1 MIVFFQHVNHLIMIV
16 KLKDNYFSETLT
28 WTIVAGSV
36 FGSGY
41 LIYAAHHQW
50 IIFLLVILSLILFSS
65 KYILQIDMDKKLI
78 TDSFYFLW
86 IKTKSEE
93 IKFTTLNRIRLD
105 KLRHVYNA
113 ASRAMDRQADF
124 NEYIS
129 TLEYDHG
136 QSVELERKMEYQS
149 LAEEMK
155 RIAEQLNIPMNR
167 TF

>member
-1 MIVFFQHVNHLIMIV
+1 MIV
-16 KLKDNYFSETLT
+16 KLRDNYFSETLK

-50 IIFLLVILSLILFSS
+50 IIFLLIILSLILFSS
-65 KYILQIDMDKKLI
+65 KDILQIDMDKKLI

-86 IKTKSEE
+86 IRMKSDQIE
-93 IKFTTLNRIRLD
+93 FTTLNGISLD
-105 KLRHVYNA
+105 RQRHVYNA
-113 ASRAMDRQADF
+113 TTRSRVRQADF
-124 NEYIS
+124 NEYIA

-136 QSVELERKMEYQS
+136 KSVELERKMEYQS

-155 RIAEQLNIPMNR
+155 RVAEQLNIPFNR

>member
-1 MIVFFQHVNHLIMIV
+1 MIV
-16 KLKDNYFSETLT
+16 KLKDNYFSETLK

-50 IIFLLVILSLILFSS
+50 IIFLLIILSLILFSS
-65 KYILQIDMDKKLI
+65 KDILQIDMDKKLI

-86 IKTKSEE
+86 IRMKSDQIE
-93 IKFTTLNRIRLD
+93 FTTLNGISLD
-105 KLRHVYNA
+105 RQRHVYNA
-113 ASRAMDRQADF
+113 TTRSRVRQADF
-124 NEYIS
+124 NEYIA

-136 QSVELERKMEYQS
+136 KSVELERKMEYQS
-149 LAEEMK
+149 LAEDMK
-155 RIAEQLNIPMNR
+155 RIAEQLNIPLNR